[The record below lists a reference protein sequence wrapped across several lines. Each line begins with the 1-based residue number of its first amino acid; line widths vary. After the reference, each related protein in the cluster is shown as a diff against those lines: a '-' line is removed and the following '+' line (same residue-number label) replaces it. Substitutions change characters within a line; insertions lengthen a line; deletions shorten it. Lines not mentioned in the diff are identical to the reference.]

1 MPKSLETKETQIK
14 IIEANSDR
22 IIVLAQK
29 GYTEFCEKGTVVLLR
44 QLEENTIN
52 LENWQITY
60 KPMSLVSNMISDW
73 KESGL
78 QNLIIKYNPD
88 VSVICTFLYPNG
100 AHTSYH
106 FSAQ

>member
-1 MPKSLETKETQIK
+1 MPQSLENKETQIK
-14 IIEANSDR
+14 ILEANSDR
-22 IIVLAQK
+22 IIALAQK

-44 QLEENTIN
+44 QLEDNTID

-60 KPMSLVSNMISDW
+60 KPMSLLSNMISDW
-73 KESGL
+73 KKSGL
-78 QNLIIKYNPD
+78 QDLIIKYNPD
-88 VSVICTFLYPNG
+88 ISVICTFLYPNG

>member
-14 IIEANSDR
+14 IIEENSDR
-22 IIVLAQK
+22 IIAQAQK
-29 GYTEFCEKGTVVLLR
+29 GYTEFREKGTVILLR

-60 KPMSLVSNMISDW
+60 KPMSLLSNMISDW

-78 QNLIIKYNPD
+78 QDLIIKYNPD